1 MFALTTREQ
10 VLFKKFSTPAKIQ
23 DFLDTLPINHE
34 KRGDTCFSPRLVLKH
49 KKAHCFEGALLGAA
63 LLWYHG
69 TKPLLMNLRTIPND
83 DDHAVVL
90 FKQNG
95 LWGAL
100 SKTNH
105 AVLRFRDPIYKSPRE
120 LAASYFHEY
129 ITNDTG
135 LKTLRAYS
143 APFDL
148 SRFGKDWVTS
158 EKPVWKLAETL
169 RDSPHTKLFPD
180 KSKNYIRHASVL
192 ERNAG
197 RLVEWPL
204 RDKRT

>member
-1 MFALTTREQ
+1 MFDLTKREEA
-10 VLFKKFSTPAKIQ
+10 FFGRFNTPQ
-23 DFLDTLPINHE
+23 RMQGFLDDLPINHE
-34 KRGDTCFSPRLVLKH
+34 KRGDTCYGPRLVLRH

-69 TKPLLMNLRTIPND
+69 KKPLLMNLRTIPND

-90 FKQNG
+90 FRQNG

-105 AVLRFRDPIYKSPRE
+105 AVLRYRDPIYKTPRE

-129 ITNDTG
+129 FFNDTG

-143 APFDL
+143 KPFDL
-148 SRFGKDWVTS
+148 SRLGKEWVTS
-158 EKPVWKLAETL
+158 ENPVWKIAEAL
-169 RDSPHTKLFPD
+169 RDCPHTSLFPE
-180 KSKNYIRHASVL
+180 KNKKYIRHASIL
-192 ERNAG
+192 ERKAG
-197 RLVEWPL
+197 RLVEWSM